1 LGLEKEKLTM
11 PDNSWL
17 ESIRTSILT
26 QTGTWL
32 VAFIIA
38 ILGLFSSRIIESIRV
53 ALNRADLRIKQY
65 EELASDISQYIFVA
79 EYNTEMIE
87 NNWTS
92 RQTIIDMVKEY
103 NESITSLRKKEFIY
117 LSWIQKYWSKKEI
130 LQYEAFMNSVKDFDS
145 ALHLLNKEINAV
157 IITKTKIKIDR
168 KDADKA
174 LIVIKPA
181 VQNVRTRGRKLLAVI
196 L

>member
-1 LGLEKEKLTM
+1 
-11 PDNSWL
+11 
-17 ESIRTSILT
+17 
-26 QTGTWL
+26 
-32 VAFIIA
+32 
-38 ILGLFSSRIIESIRV
+38 
-53 ALNRADLRIKQY
+53 
-65 EELASDISQYIFVA
+65 LASDISQYIFVA
-79 EYNTEMIE
+79 EYNTEVIE